1 MAFTRKAL
9 AALGLNEDQ
18 VEKVMTLHGTSMADF
33 IPRSELQGKIDSAV
47 EAAKN
52 NMSIDDITKSDEYQK
67 ILAER
72 DMFKLLGGKDFA
84 SVKPAFREFIYDKLQ
99 KGDGAPAIDEQ
110 LKSLA
115 EELGECF
122 QENVTKDPQPQQT
135 FPQFAADT
143 DGSVPTGI
151 NDTVSKLASIWGYSK

>member
-1 MAFTRKAL
+1 M
-9 AALGLNEDQ
+9 
-18 VEKVMTLHGTSMADF
+18 
-33 IPRSELQGKIDSAV
+33 PRSELQGKIDAAV

-84 SVKPAFREFIYDKLQ
+84 AVKPAFREFIYNKLQ
-99 KGDGAPAIDEQ
+99 KGEGAPALDEQ
-110 LKSLA
+110 LKDLS

-122 QENVTKDPQPQQT
+122 QQPEKQET
-135 FPQFAADT
+135 TAPRILPQFSDAPA
-143 DGSVPTGI
+143 GSVPTGD
-151 NDTVSKLASIWGYSK
+151 NDPVSKITDIWGFGRK